1 MPPLRRRAYD
11 CVCKYSNVETAD
23 VAIALDLPTN
33 TARRILEDLA
43 AHGLLVRTSQ
53 GAGKP
58 DLWDRSTWEA
68 DEAAADAKA
77 RFFVLKLRVPT
88 VPGKSPP

>member
-1 MPPLRRRAYD
+1 MDRKQALVVVKDVALDSVPPLRRRAYD

-53 GAGKP
+53 GTGKA
-58 DLWDRSTWEA
+58 DLWDKSTWEA
-68 DEAAADAKA
+68 DEAAADAKED
-77 RFFVLKLRVPT
+77 
-88 VPGKSPP
+88 